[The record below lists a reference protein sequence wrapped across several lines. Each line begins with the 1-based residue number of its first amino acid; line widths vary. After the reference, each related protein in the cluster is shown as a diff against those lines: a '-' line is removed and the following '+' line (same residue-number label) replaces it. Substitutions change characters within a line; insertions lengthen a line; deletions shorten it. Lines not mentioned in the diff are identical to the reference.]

1 MTESHPAVFSRKLKG
16 YASSAEHETSRA
28 QQSARPPYLI
38 TESNLLMTMWLA
50 PTVRMAGNAAWC
62 SEEQSHF
69 PKAAEALFPVRTV
82 GYMVQT
88 HDKVERLISDGCDPL
103 TARPRPSPGVGVV
116 GESLGCHGQNSPRP
130 LLIREAAA
138 DTLSWGSS
146 QATDFCSVTLH
157 EGERDCPIST
167 ANLPT

>member
-1 MTESHPAVFSRKLKG
+1 M
-16 YASSAEHETSRA
+16 AS
-28 QQSARPPYLI
+28 
-38 TESNLLMTMWLA
+38 

-69 PKAAEALFPVRTV
+69 PKAAEALLPVRTV
-82 GYMVQT
+82 GAMVQT

-116 GESLGCHGQNSPRP
+116 EESLGCHGQNSPRP